1 MLTAQKTAAEAI
13 LLQYVTAT
21 CPLFFL
27 VASPIWIQCYNN
39 GYRCVVTITR
49 PVHQLLARFWQKYK
63 INPSLADTYASLIL
77 LSYMRFFA
85 VSVKLLQLVVIE
97 LRATNENLGGTV
109 ALAVL
114 AVLCQLVFVVLP
126 MAVLLLYHL
135 KIFRQGLT
143 CCKLDRP
150 GLHAVVDAYQGC
162 FKSSATNGSER
173 RYFAGI
179 YLLFRFCFIA
189 IVAPCL
195 SFVLPIYNQTSSFTF
210 AIVVGP
216 IWGGVSLLMGGLV
229 TILQP
234 YKRTAHN
241 VIDFLLLF
249 IITVISVIVTVEG
262 FFYQYSQQPFDTQP
276 YLYAKLSLLYV
287 PFLVLLIFSIYRVL
301 KFFCCVCVIRAKQ

>member
-1 MLTAQKTAAEAI
+1 
-13 LLQYVTAT
+13 
-21 CPLFFL
+21 
-27 VASPIWIQCYNN
+27 
-39 GYRCVVTITR
+39 
-49 PVHQLLARFWQKYK
+49 
-63 INPSLADTYASLIL
+63 
-77 LSYMRFFA
+77 MRFFA

-249 IITVISVIVTVEG
+249 IIASGKYRSSCSSWSSRTLCNNNKQLQYTISIFYMTRYYFMPRKFIVTL
-262 FFYQYSQQPFDTQP
+262 TH
-276 YLYAKLSLLYV
+276 
-287 PFLVLLIFSIYRVL
+287 FSRY
-301 KFFCCVCVIRAKQ
+301 